1 MEYNIKKIGERIH
14 KLRKEMPNMTMEE
27 LASAVGGITRQTVS
41 KWEKGEGEITIND
54 LVKLCKIFNCDMGYL
69 LCEYE
74 ECKTRDLQFIHDVT
88 GLSEETIRILESWNT
103 AESALNTRNGTRAK
117 HDKKKTL
124 FIEKLIKYRP
134 VYLLSDIYDKL
145 QKEKAKYDN
154 RESEY
159 RENKE
164 RLDSIDMGKDEFF
177 DMLYSDVRECSFKAL
192 MEFQRFLDK

>member
-14 KLRKEMPNMTMEE
+14 QQRKEVLDITMEE

-41 KWEKGEGEITIND
+41 KWEKGEGEITVND
-54 LVKLCKIFNCDMGYL
+54 LVKLCKVFNCDMGFL
-69 LCEYE
+69 LCEYD
-74 ECKTRDLQFIHDVT
+74 ECKTRDLQYIHDVT

-103 AESALNTRNGTRAK
+103 SLNTRNGIRAN
-117 HDKKKTL
+117 HDTKKIFFL
-124 FIEKLIKYRP
+124 EKLIKYRP

-159 RENKE
+159 RANKE
-164 RLDSIDMGKDEFF
+164 RLDSIEMGKEEFF